1 MNYLNSIRSLYDCGC
16 DVCNSVPIRENNFIL
31 FTEQEYKDIIKQYF
45 WGVYN
50 PENLPIE
57 LYMKN
62 ATVLSNGVAKGFG
75 IKFAEIDYT
84 TPDYELIENMR
95 LNTWIFSG
103 AKTYQETVLMNQLLL
118 QDGMDLETYLVE
130 GMKILTEFN
139 EGYLIAEYNAAVGQ
153 SINASKFAS
162 FIDTKNL
169 LPYLTYVTVGD
180 LKVRPEHRA
189 LDHITRRVDDSFW
202 KRYSP
207 PNGWNCR
214 CTIVAEAEGTETSL
228 TNFKGLSEKQ
238 QPLIFRSNSYYT
250 KQVFTKEHPYFDV
263 IPKHKDLAK
272 QNFNLPIPQSNGSF

>member
-1 MNYLNSIRSLYDCGC
+1 MSYLNSIRSLYDCGC

-31 FTEQEYKDIIKQYF
+31 FTENEYKDLIKQYF

-50 PENLPIE
+50 PENLPID
-57 LYMKN
+57 LYMKT

-75 IKFAEIDYT
+75 VKLAEIDYT
-84 TPDYELIENMR
+84 TPDFELIENMR

-118 QDGMDLETYLVE
+118 QDRMNLETYLVE

-139 EGYLIAEYNAAVGQ
+139 EGYLVAEYNAAVGQ
-153 SINASKFAS
+153 SINASKFSS
-162 FIDTKNL
+162 FVDTQSL

-180 LKVRPEHRA
+180 ANVRTEHRA
-189 LDHITRRVDDSFW
+189 LDRITRRVDDVFW
-202 KRYSP
+202 KRYAV

-214 CTIVAEAEGTETSL
+214 CTIVAESDAKETNLS
-228 TNFKGLSEKQ
+228 NFKDLTDKH
-238 QPLIFRSNSYYT
+238 QPKMFKSNSYYT

-263 IPKHKDLAK
+263 IPKHKQLAL